1 MNKPKHLDLYELND
15 LIYPELNKFKSVK
28 MKVLQIYNSWIS
40 DEDVFYDES
49 VHELGIKHCI
59 ESDFPFPQFSVY
71 QDCSHYHD
79 IDIRTMVQRCQTS
92 NYCIDSV
99 WLANACK
106 LINPFLAFPIMKSIA
121 PDQSWYIADYGMHCF
136 VTNVSSSEYFQT
148 GNVERLEKT
157 TDINYKPLV
166 VDFINFPL
174 ELGLTY
180 FHSSAKWK
188 FDESI
193 ESFCI

>member
-1 MNKPKHLDLYELND
+1 MNQPKHLDLYQLND
-15 LIYPELNKFKSVK
+15 LIQPELNKLKSVK
-28 MKVLQIYNSWIS
+28 KKVLQIYNSWIS
-40 DEDVFYDES
+40 QDDVLYDES
-49 VHELGIKHCI
+49 VHELGIKYFI
-59 ESDFPFPQFSVY
+59 ENEVPFPLFSVY
-71 QDCSHYHD
+71 EDCSHYHD
-79 IDIRTMVQRCQTS
+79 LDIMTMVHRCQTS

-106 LINPFLAFPIMKSIA
+106 LINPFLALPIMKSIT

-148 GNVERLEKT
+148 GFVKKLEKT

-180 FHSSAKWK
+180 FHSSNKWK
-188 FDESI
+188 FHERI
-193 ESFCI
+193 ESFYV